1 MMEGSQSSTTDDRV
15 RWDRLTDKQRAC
27 LDLVLA
33 HKTSKQIAR
42 ALGISKYTVDQR
54 ITAARQILGASDR
67 SDTAIRYARLRQ
79 IYDRIAYDP
88 VELPDGATLVPSGFS
103 DDAPSNV
110 FDLSETSKS
119 VDRLSEEGAP
129 SGKIWRHDHRLS
141 ARLTIMATVLAA
153 VIIFLLGSLGIA
165 ETLTRLVSG

>member
-1 MMEGSQSSTTDDRV
+1 MEGSQSSTNDDRV
-15 RWDRLTDKQRAC
+15 RWNRLTDKQRAC

-42 ALGISKYTVDQR
+42 ELGISKYTVDQR

-67 SDTAIRYARLRQ
+67 GDTAIRYARLRQ
-79 IYDRIAYDP
+79 ICHRIAYDP
-88 VELPDGATLVPSGFS
+88 VELPDTATLVPSDVADGG
-103 DDAPSNV
+103 PSNV

-119 VDRLSEEGAP
+119 VDRLSGEGTP

-141 ARLTIMATVLAA
+141 ARLTIMATILAA

-165 ETLTRLVSG
+165 ETLTRLISG